1 MKITCYPYQLEFKY
15 PFRIAHGVRTHTS
28 IVYVKIEYQNVVGWG
43 EAALPPYLIDTQE
56 SVIKVCHDFAK
67 RVASLDLE
75 NAFLLSEEVSS
86 MPAKAAL
93 DMALW
98 NIKAI
103 LSKRSFAELLGIESE
118 DYPPKT
124 YTISICDAQEMKE
137 RVKDGEING
146 FRLFKLK
153 LDRKHD
159 DQMLQDFKSIS
170 DKAFAVDVN
179 QGWDNLEYA
188 ISFSQKLVDTGCVL
202 IEQPFH
208 KEDREFTRK
217 LRETISIPIIADE
230 ACQTIQDLGS
240 LENAFSGVNV
250 KLQKCGGITAAYKM
264 ILLAREIKLKVLIG
278 CMSES
283 HIGCDAADSL
293 SPLCDW
299 CDLDGKFLIKNDE
312 AISLL
317 HFNS

>member
-56 SVIKVCHDFAK
+56 SVIKVCQDFAK
-67 RVASLDLE
+67 KVASLDLE
-75 NAFLLSEEVSS
+75 NAFLLLETVSS

-98 NIKAI
+98 NIKTA
-103 LSKRSFAELLGIESE
+103 LSKKSIAELLGIESGN
-118 DYPPKT
+118 YPPKT
-124 YTISICDAQEMKE
+124 YTISICDAREMKE

-146 FRLFKLK
+146 FRLFKIK
-153 LDRKHD
+153 LDGKHD

-188 ISFSQKLVDTGCVL
+188 IDFSQKLVEAGCVL

-208 KEDREFTRK
+208 KGDRESTKK
-217 LRETISIPIIADE
+217 LHETISIPIIADE
-230 ACQTIQDLGS
+230 ACQTIHDLGS
-240 LENAFSGVNV
+240 LENAFTVVNV

-264 ILLAREIKLKVLIG
+264 ILLAREMKLKVLIG

-293 SPLCDW
+293 SSLCDW

-312 AISLL
+312 GISLL